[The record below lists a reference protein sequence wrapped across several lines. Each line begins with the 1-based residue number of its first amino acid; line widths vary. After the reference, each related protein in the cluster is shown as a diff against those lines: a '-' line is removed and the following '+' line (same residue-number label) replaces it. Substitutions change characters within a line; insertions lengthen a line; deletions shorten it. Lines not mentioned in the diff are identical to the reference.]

1 LREEQKAAMSRL
13 REEQKAAM
21 SRLREEQMAARS
33 EPMGFPS
40 ESLSG
45 LTARDK
51 VVTAAEAVALIRD
64 GDTIVAEG
72 FAGQCFAEEL
82 TLALEARFLQTGA
95 PRDLTLAFTV
105 AQGDRQGRGFDRLC
119 YEGLLKRAIG
129 GHWGMSGDLGK
140 MAIDNKIEAYNL
152 PQGVIAQLFRDTAA
166 GKPGLLTRVG
176 LDTFVDPRYGG
187 GKINDTTTEDRV
199 ELMSIGGE
207 EYLFYKAFDRLDIAF
222 LRGTTADP
230 SGNITMEREALFL
243 ESLAVATAVHNRGGL
258 VIVQV
263 ERIADVGALNP
274 KNVKIP
280 GVLVDCVVVS
290 RPEHHTQ
297 TWGTQYSPA
306 LSGELRVPLS
316 SIPPLELSVRKVIA
330 RRAAMELRPNAV
342 VNLGIGIP
350 EGIASVAAEEHI
362 LSYIILTAEPGVIGG
377 MPTGGTDFGSA
388 INGDAI
394 LEQPAQF
401 DFYDGGGLDAAFLGM
416 AQADAQGNVN
426 VSRFGPKLA
435 GSGGF
440 INISQNA
447 KKLVFLGTFL
457 APCRTEVVDARLVVT
472 DEVAAPKFLDNVEQ
486 RTFSG
491 QYAAAAG
498 QPVLYVTERCVFRLT
513 SNGLELIEIAPG
525 IDLQRDVLAHVGFKP
540 IIDGE
545 PKLMDERLFRDEP
558 IGLKDDLLTVPL
570 DARFIYDADR
580 NIFFLNLEGVSVS
593 TIAEA
598 EAIGTEIEK
607 RLAVVGKKV
616 HVAVNYDNFYLAPDL
631 ADLYASTVRG
641 LADRYYESVTRYT
654 TSSFMRLKLS
664 GHLSERG
671 LAPHIY
677 ESRQEALNWLAK

>member
-1 LREEQKAAMSRL
+1 ME
-13 REEQKAAM
+13 
-21 SRLREEQMAARS
+21 
-33 EPMGFPS
+33 FPTG
-40 ESLSG
+40 SG

-51 VVTAAEAVALIRD
+51 IVTAHEAVALIRD
-64 GDTIVAEG
+64 GDTVVAEG

-105 AQGDRQGRGFDRLC
+105 AQGNREGRGFDRLC
-119 YEGLLKRAIG
+119 HEGLLKRAIG
-129 GHWGMSGDLGK
+129 GHWGMSGELGK
-140 MAIDNKIEAYNL
+140 MAVDNKIEAYNL

-176 LDTFVDPRYGG
+176 LDTFVDPRNGG
-187 GKINDTTTEDRV
+187 GKINDATTEDRV

-207 EYLFYKAFDRLDIAF
+207 EYLFYKAFERLDAAF

-230 SGNITMEREALFL
+230 NGNITMEREALFL
-243 ESLAVATAVHNRGGL
+243 ESLAVATAVHNKGGL

-263 ERIADVGALNP
+263 ERIADVGALSP
-274 KNVKIP
+274 KDVKIP

-290 RPEHHTQ
+290 RPEHHPQ

-316 SIPPLELSVRKVIA
+316 SIPSLELSVRKVIA

-377 MPTGGTDFGSA
+377 MPTGGLDFGSA
-388 INGDAI
+388 INGEAI

-416 AQADAQGNVN
+416 AQADAHGNVN

-447 KKLVFLGTFL
+447 KKVVFLGTFL
-457 APCRTEVVDARLVVT
+457 APCRTEVVDGHIAV
-472 DEVAAPKFLDNVEQ
+472 DDAVAAPKFLDCVEQ

-491 QYAAAAG
+491 SYAAGAG

-513 SNGLELIEIAPG
+513 QAGLQLIEIAPG
-525 IDLQRDVLAHVGFKP
+525 IDLERDVLAHVGFTP

-545 PKLMDERLFRDEP
+545 PKLMDTRIFRDEP
-558 IGLKDDLLTVPL
+558 MRLKDDLLTVPL
-570 DARFIYDADR
+570 EARFTHDADR
-580 NIFFLNLEGVSVS
+580 NIFFLNMEGMSLN
-593 TIAEA
+593 TDGEA
-598 EAIGTEIEK
+598 DAITAEIET
-607 RLAVVGKKV
+607 RLAAIGKKV
-616 HVAVNYDNFYLAPDL
+616 PVAVNYDNFYLAPDL
-631 ADLYASTVRG
+631 ADKYASVVRG
-641 LADRYYESVTRYT
+641 LAERYYESVTRYT

-664 GHLSERG
+664 GHLTERG

-677 ESRQEALNWLAK
+677 ESRQEALDWLKRQGPQ

>member
-1 LREEQKAAMSRL
+1 ME
-13 REEQKAAM
+13 
-21 SRLREEQMAARS
+21 
-33 EPMGFPS
+33 FPTG
-40 ESLSG
+40 SG

-51 VVTAAEAVALIRD
+51 IVTAHEAVALIRD
-64 GDTIVAEG
+64 GDTVVAEG

-105 AQGDRQGRGFDRLC
+105 AQGNREGRGFDRLC
-119 YEGLLKRAIG
+119 HEGLLKRAIG
-129 GHWGMSGDLGK
+129 GHWGMAGELGK
-140 MAIDNKIEAYNL
+140 MAVDNTIEAYNL

-176 LDTFVDPRYGG
+176 LDTFVDPRNGG
-187 GKINDTTTEDRV
+187 GKINDATTEDRV

-207 EYLFYKAFDRLDIAF
+207 EYLFYKAFERLDAAF

-230 SGNITMEREALFL
+230 NGNITMEREALFL
-243 ESLAVATAVHNRGGL
+243 ESLAVATAVHNKGGL

-263 ERIADVGALNP
+263 ERIGDVGALSP
-274 KNVKIP
+274 KDVKIP

-290 RPEHHTQ
+290 RPEHHPQ

-316 SIPPLELSVRKVIA
+316 SIPSLELSVRKVIA

-377 MPTGGTDFGSA
+377 MPTGGLDFGSA
-388 INGDAI
+388 INGEAI

-416 AQADAQGNVN
+416 AQADAHGNVN

-447 KKLVFLGTFL
+447 KKVVFLGTFL
-457 APCRTEVVDARLVVT
+457 APCRTEVVDGHIAV
-472 DEVAAPKFLDNVEQ
+472 DDAVAAPKFLDCVEQ

-491 QYAAAAG
+491 SYAAGAG

-513 SNGLELIEIAPG
+513 QAGLQLIEIAPG
-525 IDLQRDVLAHVGFKP
+525 IDLERDVLAHVGFTP

-545 PKLMDERLFRDEP
+545 PKLMDTRIFRDEP
-558 IGLKDDLLTVPL
+558 MRLKDDLLTVPL
-570 DARFIYDADR
+570 EARFTHDADR
-580 NIFFLNLEGVSVS
+580 NIFFLNMEGMSLN
-593 TIAEA
+593 TDGEA
-598 EAIGTEIEK
+598 DAITAEIEK
-607 RLAVVGKKV
+607 RLAAIGKKV
-616 HVAVNYDNFYLAPDL
+616 PVAVNYDNFYLAPDL
-631 ADLYASTVRG
+631 ADKYASVVRG
-641 LADRYYESVTRYT
+641 LAERYYESVTRYT

-664 GHLSERG
+664 GHLTERG

-677 ESRQEALNWLAK
+677 ESRQEALDWLKRQGPQ

>member
-1 LREEQKAAMSRL
+1 MEFS
-13 REEQKAAM
+13 
-21 SRLREEQMAARS
+21 
-33 EPMGFPS
+33 S

-45 LTARDK
+45 FATRDK
-51 VVTAAEAVALIRD
+51 IVTAEEAIALIRD
-64 GDTIVAEG
+64 GDTIAAEG

-82 TLALEARFLQTGA
+82 TLALEARFLRTGA

-119 YEGLLKRAIG
+119 YDGLLKQAIG
-129 GHWGMSGDLGK
+129 GHWGMSGELGK
-140 MAIDNKIEAYNL
+140 MAVDNKIEAYNL

-176 LDTFVDPRYGG
+176 LDTFVDPRNGG
-187 GKINDTTTEDRV
+187 GKINDVTTEDRV
-199 ELMSIGGE
+199 ELMSIDGQ
-207 EYLFYKAFDRLDIAF
+207 EYLFYKAFERLDIAF

-230 SGNITMEREALFL
+230 HGNVTMEREALFL
-243 ESLAVATAVHNRGGL
+243 ESLAVATAVHNSGGL

-263 ERIADVGALNP
+263 ERIAEVGALSPND
-274 KNVKIP
+274 VKIP

-297 TWGTQYSPA
+297 TWGTAYSPA

-316 SIPPLELSVRKVIA
+316 SMPPLELSVRKVIA

-350 EGIASVAAEEHI
+350 EGIASVAAEEHV
-362 LSYIILTAEPGVIGG
+362 LNYIVLTAEPGVIGG
-377 MPTGGTDFGSA
+377 MPTGGLDFGSA

-426 VSRFGPKLA
+426 VSRFGAKLA

-447 KKLVFLGTFL
+447 KKVVFLGTFL
-457 APCRTEVVDARLVVT
+457 APCRTDVVDGRITVT
-472 DEVAAPKFLDNVEQ
+472 DDVAAPKFLDCVEQ

-491 QYAAAAG
+491 QYAAAEG
-498 QPVLYVTERCVFRLT
+498 QPVLYVTERCVFELT
-513 SNGLELIEIAPG
+513 PDGLQLVEIAPG
-525 IDLQRDVLAHVGFKP
+525 VDLDRDILAHVGFTP
-540 IIDGE
+540 MIDGE
-545 PKLMDERLFRDEP
+545 PKLMDARIFRDDLM
-558 IGLKDDLLTVPL
+558 GLKDDLLTVPL
-570 DARFIYDADR
+570 EARFAYDADR
-580 NIFFLNLEGVSVS
+580 NIFFLNMEGVSVY
-593 TIAEA
+593 TREEA
-598 EAIGTEIEK
+598 DAITAEIER
-607 RLAVVGKKV
+607 RLAAVGKKV
-616 HVAVNYDNFYLAPDL
+616 PVAVNYDNFYLAPDL
-631 ADLYASTVRG
+631 ADKYASVVRG
-641 LADRYYESVTRYT
+641 LAERYYESVTRYT

-664 GHLSERG
+664 GHLTERG
-671 LAPHIY
+671 LGPHIY
-677 ESRQEALNWLAK
+677 ESRQEALDWLKR

>member
-1 LREEQKAAMSRL
+1 ME
-13 REEQKAAM
+13 
-21 SRLREEQMAARS
+21 
-33 EPMGFPS
+33 FPTG
-40 ESLSG
+40 SG

-51 VVTAAEAVALIRD
+51 IVTAHEAVALIRD
-64 GDTIVAEG
+64 GDTVVAEG

-105 AQGDRQGRGFDRLC
+105 AQGNREGRGFDRLC
-119 YEGLLKRAIG
+119 HEGLLKRAIG
-129 GHWGMSGDLGK
+129 GHWGMAGELGK
-140 MAIDNKIEAYNL
+140 MAVDNTIEAYNL

-176 LDTFVDPRYGG
+176 LDTFVDPRNGG
-187 GKINDTTTEDRV
+187 GKINDATTEDRV

-207 EYLFYKAFDRLDIAF
+207 EYLFYKAFERLDAAF

-230 SGNITMEREALFL
+230 NGNITMEREALFL
-243 ESLAVATAVHNRGGL
+243 ESLAVATAVHNKGGL

-263 ERIADVGALNP
+263 ERIGDVGALSP
-274 KNVKIP
+274 KDVKIP

-290 RPEHHTQ
+290 RPEHHPQ

-316 SIPPLELSVRKVIA
+316 SIPSLELSVRKVIA

-377 MPTGGTDFGSA
+377 MPTGGLDFGSA
-388 INGDAI
+388 INGEAI

-416 AQADAQGNVN
+416 AQADAHGNVN

-447 KKLVFLGTFL
+447 KKVVFLGTFL
-457 APCRTEVVDARLVVT
+457 APCRTEVVDGHIAV
-472 DEVAAPKFLDNVEQ
+472 DDAVAAPKFLDCVEQ

-491 QYAAAAG
+491 SYAAGAG

-513 SNGLELIEIAPG
+513 QAGLQLIEIAPG
-525 IDLQRDVLAHVGFKP
+525 IDLERDVLAHVGFTP

-545 PKLMDERLFRDEP
+545 PKLMDTRIFRDEP
-558 IGLKDDLLTVPL
+558 MRLKHDLLTVPL
-570 DARFIYDADR
+570 EARFTHDADR
-580 NIFFLNLEGVSVS
+580 NIFFLNMEGMSLN
-593 TIAEA
+593 TDGEA
-598 EAIGTEIEK
+598 DAITAEIEK
-607 RLAVVGKKV
+607 RLAAIGKKV
-616 HVAVNYDNFYLAPDL
+616 PVAVNYDNFYLAPDL
-631 ADLYASTVRG
+631 ADKYASVVRG
-641 LADRYYESVTRYT
+641 LAERYYESVTRYT

-664 GHLSERG
+664 GHLTERG

-677 ESRQEALNWLAK
+677 ESRQEALDWLKRQGPQ

>member
-1 LREEQKAAMSRL
+1 ME
-13 REEQKAAM
+13 
-21 SRLREEQMAARS
+21 
-33 EPMGFPS
+33 FPAG
-40 ESLSG
+40 SG

-51 VVTAAEAVALIRD
+51 IVTAHEAVALIRD
-64 GDTIVAEG
+64 GDTVVAEG

-105 AQGDRQGRGFDRLC
+105 AQGNREGRGFDRLC
-119 YEGLLKRAIG
+119 HEGLLKRAIG
-129 GHWGMSGDLGK
+129 GHWGMAGELGK
-140 MAIDNKIEAYNL
+140 MAVDNTIEAYNL

-176 LDTFVDPRYGG
+176 LDTFVDPRNGG
-187 GKINDTTTEDRV
+187 GKINDATTEDRV
-199 ELMSIGGE
+199 ELMAIGGE
-207 EYLFYKAFDRLDIAF
+207 EYLFYKAFERLDAAF

-230 SGNITMEREALFL
+230 NGNITMEREALFL
-243 ESLAVATAVHNRGGL
+243 ESLAVATAVHNKGGL

-263 ERIADVGALNP
+263 ERIADVGALSP
-274 KNVKIP
+274 KDVKIP

-290 RPEHHTQ
+290 RPEHHPQ

-316 SIPPLELSVRKVIA
+316 SIPSLELSVRKVIA

-377 MPTGGTDFGSA
+377 MPTGGLDFGSA
-388 INGDAI
+388 INGEAI

-416 AQADAQGNVN
+416 AQADAHGNVN

-457 APCRTEVVDARLVVT
+457 APCRTEVVDGHVAV
-472 DEVAAPKFLDNVEQ
+472 DDAVAAPKFLDCVEQ

-491 QYAAAAG
+491 SYAASAG

-513 SNGLELIEIAPG
+513 QAGLQLIEIAPG
-525 IDLQRDVLAHVGFKP
+525 IDLERDVLAHVGFTP

-545 PKLMDERLFRDEP
+545 PKLMDTRIFRDEP
-558 IGLKDDLLTVPL
+558 MGLKDDLLTVPL
-570 DARFIYDADR
+570 EARFTHDADR
-580 NIFFLNLEGVSVS
+580 NIFFLNMEGMSLN
-593 TIAEA
+593 TDGEA
-598 EAIGTEIEK
+598 DAITAEIEK
-607 RLAVVGKKV
+607 RLAAIGKKV
-616 HVAVNYDNFYLAPDL
+616 PVAVNYDNFYLAPDL
-631 ADLYASTVRG
+631 ADKYASVVRG
-641 LADRYYESVTRYT
+641 LAERYYESVTRYT

-664 GHLSERG
+664 GHLTERG

-677 ESRQEALNWLAK
+677 ESRQEALDWLKRQGPR